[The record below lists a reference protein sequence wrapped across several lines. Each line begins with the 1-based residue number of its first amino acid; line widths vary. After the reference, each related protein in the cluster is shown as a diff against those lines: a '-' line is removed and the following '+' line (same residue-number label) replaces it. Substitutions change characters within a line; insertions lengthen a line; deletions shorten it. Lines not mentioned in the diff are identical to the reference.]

1 VALAITFLSD
11 YGLADG
17 DVGVVRGVI
26 ARLCPEARVID
37 LAGGSRAIAIAIGS
51 GDAGS
56 ALGLRPGDEV
66 RLEAA

>member
-1 VALAITFLSD
+1 M
-11 YGLADG
+11 
-17 DVGVVRGVI
+17 VRGVI

-37 LAGGSRAIAIAIGS
+37 LAGGSRAIAIGS

>member
-1 VALAITFLSD
+1 MALAITFLSD

-17 DVGVVRGVI
+17 VVGVVRGVI

-37 LAGGSRAIAIAIGS
+37 LAGGSRAIAIGS